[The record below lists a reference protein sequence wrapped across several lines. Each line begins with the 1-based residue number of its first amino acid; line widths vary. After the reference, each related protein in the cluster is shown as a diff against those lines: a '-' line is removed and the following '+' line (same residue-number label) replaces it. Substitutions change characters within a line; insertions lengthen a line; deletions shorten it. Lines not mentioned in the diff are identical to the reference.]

1 MTDRMSITFR
11 APAEWITLN
20 QRLHWADRARRVKSW
35 RRAAELHAHKY
46 TRRPRVR
53 RLAHEPGA
61 LASPSFVR
69 VTFGVRDPGRRR
81 DPHNYMPTVKAI
93 IDGLVDAGV
102 WPDDTAE
109 WVTVHDSQFERAATR
124 SVTVDIWPREAQP

>member
-11 APAEWITLN
+11 APAEWLTLN

-35 RRAAELHAHKY
+35 RRAAALHARK
-46 TRRPRVR
+46 TR
-53 RLAHEPGA
+53 PGA
-61 LASPSFVR
+61 GPCALEMLPSFVR

-124 SVTVDIWPREAQP
+124 TVTVDIWPREAQP